1 MTKVSYNNDMAK
13 RIYCTNC
20 GAPVGE
26 FAEKCPYC
34 GALNPTGAEAAYM
47 EKLRGIRSEMAEMD
61 DDLEETYVRELKKRG
76 SRFGKIAA
84 GIAIV
89 IVAFILLISVNEMI
103 FRVRAKRDSEREIAF
118 QKEYFEELDRVYGQ
132 GDDASTLDY
141 IQSLYG
147 KDGASALW
155 TWKHMDYFE
164 FYGDYSDMK
173 AVRDALAKLEGGAGK
188 ELSAREREGY
198 EGDIAWVVY
207 RILQTRRDEY
217 RGLSQAK
224 VTEEERQKVLG
235 YFEEEDVFL
244 TDVLG
249 LDEAAQDEIWK
260 QSLTREG
267 GYADYDKLKKALA
280 PHLAKWFE

>member
-1 MTKVSYNNDMAK
+1 MESMHTVRVTGKGVLHLKPDTT
-13 RIYCTNC
+13 RISLTLTGVDPAY
-20 GAPVGE
+20 AD
-26 FAEKCPYC
+26 
-34 GALNPTGAEAAYM
+34 ALAHCEA
-47 EKLRGIRSEMAEMD
+47 D
-61 DDLEETYVRELKKRG
+61 T
-76 SRFGKIAA
+76 
-84 GIAIV
+84 
-89 IVAFILLISVNEMI
+89 
-103 FRVRAKRDSEREIAF
+103 
-118 QKEYFEELDRVYGQ
+118 Q
-132 GDDASTLDY
+132 
-141 IQSLYG
+141 
-147 KDGASALW
+147 
-155 TWKHMDYFE
+155 
-164 FYGDYSDMK
+164 